1 MFVHKWW
8 LVIISIVAVKASSIH
23 GESLGLYHQNARA
36 VPPSICSGDLS
47 FTKGY
52 RCEDYEVITKDGYIL
67 RLWRFREGRTKES
80 RREGTK
86 QPVFLQHGVFL
97 DGRCWFIYSGHVSSN
112 LTYSDFWDFSYTEM
126 GIYDLPASL
135 NLVYAETGQKAHFI
149 GHSQGTTSMFAAF
162 SQWKVEERL
171 KSAVMLA
178 PVVYLSHMPF
188 GVTYVYCH
196 AYIGEIVQ
204 SFGISECNLMTPPLD
219 TMLRAICSIVPLT
232 CLEIIAQFSGPNCCF
247 NSSNVELFLQSQLQP
262 TSFKNLAHWE
272 QGVRRTVFAHYD
284 YGNPATNM
292 EHYGVPEPPAFD
304 LQKIPRHLPLYIIYG
319 GKDLLAVP
327 QDVFH
332 LLNELRSHRN
342 LRELYVDNYAHFD
355 FIEGMNTKEIVY
367 DDVVSFIEGIP

>member
-97 DGRCWFIYSGHVSSN
+97 
-112 LTYSDFWDFSYTEM
+112 DFWDFSYTEM

>member
-1 MFVHKWW
+1 MSRTI
-8 LVIISIVAVKASSIH
+8 LYIIVAVKASSIH

-97 DGRCWFIYSGHVSSN
+97 
-112 LTYSDFWDFSYTEM
+112 DFWDFSYTEM

-232 CLEIIAQFSGPNCCF
+232 CLEIIAQFSG
-247 NSSNVELFLQSQLQP
+247 
-262 TSFKNLAHWE
+262 
-272 QGVRRTVFAHYD
+272 VRRTVFAHYD